1 MDIINKNSM
10 RLSLKFK
17 ELINDTKKFSILFV
31 EDHDELRENT
41 REILNKFFENAHS
54 ARNGEEAL
62 KQYRD
67 FYAQESKYY
76 DIVLSDIQ
84 MPKLG
89 GVELVEQIYTLN
101 PNQTIIML
109 SAHDDAKYLIPL
121 INLKIEQF
129 IKKPI
134 DYQDLLSALQKTTK
148 KLLFNGDAQNQLTP
162 SSLVKLHKTCTFD
175 KETHILEIDNTI
187 VPLTKYEILFLQ
199 ILTNNVGKIYSNK
212 EIKAF
217 YVASH
222 EKLDML
228 NIRKLVSKLRK
239 KLSNNCIESVYGI
252 GYRVIPFSKN

>member
-1 MDIINKNSM
+1 MDIINKNSV
-10 RLSLKFK
+10 RLSLNFK
-17 ELINDTKKFSILFV
+17 ELLNDTKKFSILFV

-54 ARNGEEAL
+54 ARDGEEAL
-62 KQYRD
+62 RQYRD
-67 FYAQESKYY
+67 FYAQKSKYY

-84 MPKLG
+84 MPKLS
-89 GVELVEQIYTLN
+89 GVELVEQIYALN

-121 INLKIEQF
+121 INLRIEQF

-148 KLLFNGDAQNQLTP
+148 KLLSKNEQQNQPTS
-162 SSLVKLHKTCTFD
+162 SSLIKLHEACTFD
-175 KETHILEIDNTI
+175 KETNILQIDSTI

-199 ILTNNVGKIYSNK
+199 ILTNGAGKIYSNE
-212 EIKAF
+212 EITAF

-222 EKLDML
+222 ENLDTL

-239 KLSNNCIESVYGI
+239 KLSSNCIESVYGI
-252 GYRVIPFSKN
+252 GYRVIPFLKN

>member
-1 MDIINKNSM
+1 
-10 RLSLKFK
+10 
-17 ELINDTKKFSILFV
+17 
-31 EDHDELRENT
+31 
-41 REILNKFFENAHS
+41 
-54 ARNGEEAL
+54 
-62 KQYRD
+62 
-67 FYAQESKYY
+67 
-76 DIVLSDIQ
+76 

-89 GVELVEQIYTLN
+89 GVELVEQIYALN

-148 KLLFNGDAQNQLTP
+148 KLLLSHGEQNQPTP
-162 SSLVKLHKTCTFD
+162 SSLVKLHETCIFD
-175 KETHILEIDNTI
+175 KETNILQIDNTI

-199 ILTNNVGKIYSNK
+199 ILTNGAGKIYSNK
-212 EIKAF
+212 EITAF

-222 EKLDML
+222 ENLDTL

-239 KLSNNCIESVYGI
+239 KLSSNCIESVYGI
-252 GYRVIPFSKN
+252 GYRVIPFLKN